1 MAIFYGKEPKE
12 KVNIIG
18 SLYKWNDYYGNTLDI
33 WHDSEVRIYENYE
46 TYKYGYDNTIVVP
59 DELKKCL
66 DIIRKY
72 LWDKKDQFQFKYY
85 ARDTRI
91 EFIYKDEVYRITPN
105 TFGFRFD
112 LEDFYCLGDAH
123 FEAERNEIMK
133 ILKETLGIEHTRYL
147 GYLD

>member
-1 MAIFYGKEPKE
+1 MAVFYGKEPKE

-66 DIIRKY
+66 DIISII
-72 LWDKKDQFQFKYY
+72 FKLKL
-85 ARDTRI
+85 I
-91 EFIYKDEVYRITPN
+91 FFIP
-105 TFGFRFD
+105 
-112 LEDFYCLGDAH
+112 
-123 FEAERNEIMK
+123 
-133 ILKETLGIEHTRYL
+133 
-147 GYLD
+147 